1 MHDIRQIRDNPAAFD
16 AALARRGLPAQAAS
30 LIALDEERRA
40 AVTEVQVA
48 QSRRNEASK
57 LIGAAMAKGDRDGAE
72 AIKAEVAALK
82 DAMPA
87 LEARADELAAK
98 LKGKLE
104 IIPNLP
110 GADVPD
116 GASEE
121 DNRVESEWGEKRT
134 FDFTP
139 KEHADIAPALGMDFE
154 TGARLSGA
162 RFTFLRGCMARLHRA
177 LGQFMLDVQT
187 EEHGYAECNPPVLVK
202 DDAMYGTDKLPKFAR
217 DSFAVLNEY
226 RRNQIALN
234 ALRFAKKQAL
244 EIADSV
250 EDIDAAFEEI
260 EGLLSEHG
268 LFDEKIA
275 IIQSLI
281 DYYQSTSETIDT
293 LEGVR
298 ERLLEKRKELIAS
311 GQANSLY
318 LIPTSEVSLTASVM
332 GELLD
337 EAALPMRLTAL
348 TLCFRSEAG
357 AAGRDTRGF
366 IRQHQFEKCELVSIV
381 KPEDSEEEHQRMVR
395 AAETIL
401 ERLALPYRKLLLCTG
416 DMGFGARKT
425 YDLEVW
431 LPGQGAFR
439 EISSCSNTGDFQARR
454 MNTRYRV
461 AGEQKKTEF
470 VHTLNGSGL
479 AVGRTLVAVIENY
492 QNADGSVTV
501 PDALFPY
508 MGGITRLEPDA

>member
-1 MHDIRQIRDNPAAFD
+1 MHDIRFIRDNPHAFD
-16 AALARRGLPAQAAS
+16 ASLARRGLEPVAAS
-30 LIALDEERRA
+30 LVTLDERRRA
-40 AVTEVQVA
+40 LITEA
-48 QSRRNEASK
+48 QLGQARRNEASK
-57 LIGAAMAKGDRDGAE
+57 AIGAAMAKGDKDVAE
-72 AIKAEVAALK
+72 ALKAEVAALK
-82 DAMPA
+82 DRMSA
-87 LEARADELAAK
+87 LETEEKLLGEQLQAA
-98 LKGKLE
+98 LE

-110 GADVPD
+110 AADVPD
-116 GASEE
+116 GTSEE
-121 DNRVESEWGEKRT
+121 DNEVQKEWGTPRA

-139 KEHADIAPALGMDFE
+139 REHADLAPALGMDFE
-154 TGARLSGA
+154 TGARLSGS
-162 RFTFLRGCMARLHRA
+162 RFTFLRGHMARLHRA

-187 EEHGYAECNPPVLVK
+187 REHGYEECNPPVLVK
-202 DDAMYGTDKLPKFAR
+202 DAAMFGTDKLPKFGNE
-217 DSFAVLNEY
+217 SFFGANDDNRSKLFQDALPDNFEK
-226 RRNQIALN
+226 RMASAPKGQIKSTL
-234 ALRFAKKQAL
+234 FQ
-244 EIADSV
+244 I
-250 EDIDAAFEEI
+250 
-260 EGLLSEHG
+260 LSE
-268 LFDEKIA
+268 A
-275 IIQSLI
+275 P
-281 DYYQSTSETIDT
+281 T
-293 LEGVR
+293 
-298 ERLLEKRKELIAS
+298 KE
-311 GQANSLY
+311 QFW

-337 EAALPMRLTAL
+337 ESALPMRLTAL

-381 KPEDSEEEHQRMVR
+381 RPEDSETEHQRMVR

-401 ERLALPYRKLLLCTG
+401 ERLNLPYRKLLLCTG

-431 LPGQGAFR
+431 LPGQGAYR
-439 EISSCSNTGDFQARR
+439 EISSCSNTGDFQGRR

-501 PDALFPY
+501 PEALLPY
-508 MGGITRLEPDA
+508 MGGITQLEPKR

>member
-1 MHDIRQIRDNPAAFD
+1 MHDIRLIRENPEAFD
-16 AALARRGLPAQAAS
+16 AGLARRGLPAQAAA

-40 AVTEVQVA
+40 VTTQVQVA

-57 LIGAAMAKGDRDGAE
+57 LIGAAMGKGDKDAAE
-72 AIKAEVAALK
+72 ALKAEVAALK
-82 DAMPA
+82 DEMPA
-87 LEARADELAAK
+87 LEARADELAGQ
-98 LKGKLE
+98 LKALLE

-116 GASEE
+116 GGGEE
-121 DNRVESEWGEKRT
+121 ENVEVSRWGTPRA
-134 FDFTP
+134 FDFAP

-154 TGARLSGA
+154 TGTRLSGA
-162 RFTFLRGCMARLHRA
+162 RFTFLRGGMARLHRA

-187 EEHGYAECNPPVLVK
+187 SEHGYAECNPPVLVG
-202 DDAMYGTDKLPKFAR
+202 DDAMYGTDKLPKFAE
-217 DSFAVLNEY
+217 DSFCTTNG
-226 RRNQIALN
+226 RW
-234 ALRFAKKQAL
+234 
-244 EIADSV
+244 
-250 EDIDAAFEEI
+250 
-260 EGLLSEHG
+260 
-268 LFDEKIA
+268 
-275 IIQSLI
+275 
-281 DYYQSTSETIDT
+281 
-293 LEGVR
+293 
-298 ERLLEKRKELIAS
+298 
-311 GQANSLY
+311 

-381 KPEDSEEEHQRMVR
+381 RPEDSEAEHDRMVR

-431 LPGQGAFR
+431 LPGQGAYR

-461 AGEQKKTEF
+461 AGEQKTQF

-501 PDALFPY
+501 PDALLPY
-508 MGGITRLEPDA
+508 MGGITRLEPLK

>member
-1 MHDIRQIRDNPAAFD
+1 MHDIRFIRENPEAFD
-16 AALARRGLPAQAAS
+16 AGLARRGLPPQAAS
-30 LIALDEERRA
+30 LIAIDEERRA
-40 AVTEVQVA
+40 ATTAVQVA

-57 LIGAAMAKGDRDGAE
+57 LIGAAMAKGDKDAAE

-82 DAMPA
+82 DQMPV
-87 LEARADELAAK
+87 LEADADARAAK
-98 LKGKLE
+98 LKAALE

-116 GASEE
+116 GDSEE
-121 DNRVESEWGEKRT
+121 DNRVESEWGEKRA

-162 RFTFLRGCMARLHRA
+162 RFTFLRGGMARLHRA

-187 EEHGYAECNPPVLVK
+187 GEHGYAECNPPVLVG
-202 DDAMYGTDKLPKFAR
+202 DDAMYGTDKLPKFAE
-217 DSFAVLNEY
+217 DSFCTTNG
-226 RRNQIALN
+226 RW
-234 ALRFAKKQAL
+234 
-244 EIADSV
+244 
-250 EDIDAAFEEI
+250 
-260 EGLLSEHG
+260 
-268 LFDEKIA
+268 
-275 IIQSLI
+275 
-281 DYYQSTSETIDT
+281 
-293 LEGVR
+293 
-298 ERLLEKRKELIAS
+298 
-311 GQANSLY
+311 

-337 EAALPMRLTAL
+337 ESALPMRLTAL

-381 KPEDSEEEHQRMVR
+381 RPEDSEAEHQRMVG

-461 AGEQKKTEF
+461 AGEKRTEF

-501 PDALFPY
+501 PEALLPY
-508 MGGITRLEPDA
+508 MGGVSKLEPVT